1 MPSDLL
7 QQITAPQIEKSPSKS
22 KSELKDALDDNDT
35 IGISK
40 DHREHSE
47 AADRER
53 KLADEKLK
61 GLEQDR
67 EQRKEFSHK
76 IYTLV
81 CIWLGLLILILCMS
95 AWGIHFYPLPSKA
108 FFLSDNVLIALITG
122 TSANIIGLMAIV
134 ILYLFPKS
142 GNKDRIDNSK

>member
-1 MPSDLL
+1 MSF
-7 QQITAPQIEKSPSKS
+7 QT
-22 KSELKDALDDNDT
+22 
-35 IGISK
+35 
-40 DHREHSE
+40 RSE
-47 AADRER
+47 AADREK

-81 CIWLGLLILILCMS
+81 CIWLGLLIFILCMH
-95 AWGIHFYPLPSKA
+95 AWGIHFHPLPSKE
-108 FFLSDNVLIALITG
+108 FFLSDGVLIALITG

-134 ILYLFPKS
+134 ILYLFPRS
-142 GNKDRIDNSK
+142 GNKDRN

>member
-1 MPSDLL
+1 MQSDLL
-7 QQITAPQIEKSPSKS
+7 QQIKAPQIEKSSSKS

-47 AADRER
+47 AADREK
-53 KLADEKLK
+53 KLVDEKLK

-76 IYTLV
+76 IYALV
-81 CIWLGLLILILCMS
+81 CIWLGLLIFILCMS
-95 AWGIHFYPLPSKA
+95 AWGIHFYPLPSKE

-142 GNKDRIDNSK
+142 GNKDRY